1 MSLKIIAFA
10 AALAAAASAD
20 AAVNLV
26 SNGSF
31 EQSIYTANSE
41 FGVDFGQGVTDW
53 TATLPGGYSHYW
65 FGGTQTSV
73 NPANRF
79 GGNNETLANS
89 ATALS
94 PDGGNFIGIDA
105 DFVGDAPPTF
115 GPYNSPIDQTING
128 LTVGQTYRVK
138 FYWAAT
144 QLKSRGGA
152 TDNQVFVT
160 FGGTTQSTAQVFV
173 ADQGF
178 SGWFSEAFDFTAT
191 SATETLSFLARGGPA
206 GLPPYALLDGVS
218 LTAVPE
224 PATWGLMIAGFAMV
238 GAAAR
243 RRRTNTVAA

>member
-1 MSLKIIAFA
+1 M
-10 AALAAAASAD
+10 
-20 AAVNLV
+20 
-26 SNGSF
+26 
-31 EQSIYTANSE
+31 
-41 FGVDFGQGVTDW
+41 
-53 TATLPGGYSHYW
+53 
-65 FGGTQTSV
+65 
-73 NPANRF
+73 
-79 GGNNETLANS
+79 
-89 ATALS
+89 
-94 PDGGNFIGIDA
+94 
-105 DFVGDAPPTF
+105 
-115 GPYNSPIDQTING
+115 
-128 LTVGQTYRVK
+128 
-138 FYWAAT
+138 
-144 QLKSRGGA
+144 
-152 TDNQVFVT
+152 T